1 MIASRIAPIL
11 SQWNLFWL
19 RWNSLMALFGMQ
31 FKNRFKFENSNQINQ
46 LELNKI
52 VIPCCLINLEIYES
66 NSSNSKVRVEIRKKF
81 SILPRQTIGTIRQNY
96 LGTKF
101 KGKNP
106 MSTFTPS
113 FDTELQSLA
122 KRFDPSDESERIRKI
137 LIDLGIDDAIPSIDR
152 NDGDDDGDLEKKQI
166 ITINWNDH
174 HHSIIRLND
183 RKENLINKLS
193 MIDFNRFR
201 DGYEAIQQLRNRFK
215 AIDLIV
221 ASEDGVL
228 IPIHSDF
235 LAKKTPKFWSRIHQ
249 YLDDEGRRKELI
261 ENVRLRNNEGMTIEV
276 PKLTVPNLDGRM
288 LSIIFESMFHCA
300 DQQSNRIKPI
310 DLRLTMKLLR
320 IGEELGLDFLLET
333 CLNNLCD
340 PGKIKLYNSV
350 LLFQIGLHFD
360 HRLANISYQFILDNL
375 SKIFNLH
382 QQTLMTLS
390 YDQLKTIIIDDHLN
404 VPDEYLIWILINNWI
419 LFDRSNRLQYF
430 WPLFLSI
437 RFVFVEKFWIENDLA
452 KRFAHLNAIND
463 NFLLQSFKTID
474 KQKTIKINFEHFNPR
489 IPNRFLL
496 LYGGYEEGYPSNTFK
511 SYDVRSKQWFQFRFD
526 SKYPRIYHKIIVSY
540 STFRTVFV
548 WHYSWPCWKTSSN
561 LLPKHLS
568 ASSAV
573 IVLNLP
579 NAIDYTYYGQF
590 LSTKSNHRCFNRKR
604 LRSIEKIRRKN
615 FGSGKRLLRYLFV
628 QSKTY
633 LKEYRKSFQK
643 C

>member
-1 MIASRIAPIL
+1 ML
-11 SQWNLFWL
+11 
-19 RWNSLMALFGMQ
+19 
-31 FKNRFKFENSNQINQ
+31 
-46 LELNKI
+46 
-52 VIPCCLINLEIYES
+52 PCCLINLEIYES

-137 LIDLGIDDAIPSIDR
+137 LIDLGIDDAIPSIDH

-174 HHSIIRLND
+174 HQSIIRLND
-183 RKENLINKLS
+183 RKENQINKLS

-215 AIDLIV
+215 EIDLIV

-235 LAKKTPKFWSRIHQ
+235 LAKKAPKFWSRIHQ

-375 SKIFNLH
+375 SKVHFVIFLFFSF
-382 QQTLMTLS
+382 LIEFKRVREK
-390 YDQLKTIIIDDHLN
+390 DRLK
-404 VPDEYLIWILINNWI
+404 
-419 LFDRSNRLQYF
+419 
-430 WPLFLSI
+430 
-437 RFVFVEKFWIENDLA
+437 
-452 KRFAHLNAIND
+452 
-463 NFLLQSFKTID
+463 
-474 KQKTIKINFEHFNPR
+474 
-489 IPNRFLL
+489 
-496 LYGGYEEGYPSNTFK
+496 
-511 SYDVRSKQWFQFRFD
+511 D
-526 SKYPRIYHKIIVSY
+526 S
-540 STFRTVFV
+540 
-548 WHYSWPCWKTSSN
+548 
-561 LLPKHLS
+561 
-568 ASSAV
+568 
-573 IVLNLP
+573 
-579 NAIDYTYYGQF
+579 
-590 LSTKSNHRCFNRKR
+590 
-604 LRSIEKIRRKN
+604 
-615 FGSGKRLLRYLFV
+615 
-628 QSKTY
+628 
-633 LKEYRKSFQK
+633 
-643 C
+643 